1 MKAVPMLL
9 LIQLLRN
16 PRTAWAAQLV
26 MIMLVLHLFQVLMSF
41 MSFVVVAHAL
51 MSFVV
56 VAHALM
62 SFVVVAHALSTISI
76 NFHTELFVLLMMLLV
91 LMFVLLLV
99 LVYLLWCILRYI
111 RWWCSTLHRII
122 GLYCILRLWAVHLMA
137 EFSVDP
143 PLEC

>member
-56 VAHALM
+56 VAHALC
-62 SFVVVAHALSTISI
+62 TISI
-76 NFHTELFVLLMMLLV
+76 HFHTELFVLLMMLLV

-111 RWWCSTLHRII
+111 RWWCSTLHRI
-122 GLYCILRLWAVHLMA
+122 GVYCILRLWAVHLMA